1 MSEEWGPWVEHDG
14 KSCPK
19 GQVVK
24 AVFRYRNGKKELRG
38 PFVAGG
44 QGGNSWFWGEP
55 SKPATWST
63 SRNGLLAIPVV
74 SYQIKKPKGLS
85 LLEEILA
92 EVKDTATPKES
103 VPKVKQGA

>member
-38 PFVAGG
+38 PFVAGD
-44 QGGNSWFWGEP
+44 QGGSSWIWGDTQ
-55 SKPATWST
+55 KPETWSVLPDG
-63 SRNGLLAIPVV
+63 RRAMPIV